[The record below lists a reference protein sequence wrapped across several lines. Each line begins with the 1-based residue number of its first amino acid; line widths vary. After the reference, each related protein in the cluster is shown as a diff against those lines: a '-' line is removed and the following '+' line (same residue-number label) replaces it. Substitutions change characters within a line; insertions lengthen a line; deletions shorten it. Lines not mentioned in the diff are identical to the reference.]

1 MTSRFFGEFM
11 GTLILILL
19 GNGAVAGV
27 LLKHSKGVGAGWLAI
42 TAAWGFAVMSGILTA
57 IACGSADAHLNPAVT
72 LGFAI
77 TTGDFSKL
85 GPYILA
91 QLLGAMAGGLLV
103 WLHYLPHW
111 GATEDPEA
119 TLACFS
125 TSPAISRFGAN
136 LLSEI
141 IGTFVLI
148 LGVAAITS
156 KAVGG
161 SGPAG
166 ALASGYGPYLVGVLV
181 WAIGLSLGG
190 TTGYAIN
197 PARDLGPRIVYALL
211 PMARKSGSIWRYAP
225 VPVLGPMIGAALAG
239 IFVRLSGI

>member
-1 MTSRFFGEFM
+1 MTSKFFGEFM

-42 TAAWGFAVMSGILTA
+42 TAGWGFAVMSGILTA

-85 GPYILA
+85 GPYVLA

-125 TSPAISRFGAN
+125 TSPVISRFGAN
-136 LLSEI
+136 LLSEV

-166 ALASGYGPYLVGVLV
+166 AL
-181 WAIGLSLGG
+181 
-190 TTGYAIN
+190 
-197 PARDLGPRIVYALL
+197 
-211 PMARKSGSIWRYAP
+211 
-225 VPVLGPMIGAALAG
+225 
-239 IFVRLSGI
+239 